1 MSEALDDLAQATPDW
16 LTAALAGAG
25 VLARGS
31 VVAIEA
37 REVGASSQVAHLA
50 VRYSADAPP
59 DAPAHLFL
67 KVADP
72 ELERRM
78 PRRNRAEV
86 AFYRAVAGDA
96 SGLPLVRC
104 YDAAY
109 AGGDIDRFHLLL
121 ADPAATT
128 HVARPYSAV
137 PPTLAE
143 CHTMTDTLARVHA
156 RYWDDARLAGP
167 LQRARAAER
176 HTGMATAEFVAWADE
191 TLPRFLDD
199 LGDRLPA
206 DRRALYAAIGAR
218 VPASVVEW
226 QARGRHLTLTHGDVH
241 RGNFLFPR
249 DPATHTPAIID
260 WKRAGVTLG
269 ANDLAYMMAL
279 YWFPPTR
286 APREQPLLR
295 RYHERLCEH
304 GVAGYTWAD
313 LWDDYRLAV
322 LRQFFEA
329 VWGWS
334 ARQNSLIWWNHL
346 ERITAAITDLRCLEV
361 L

>member
-25 VLARGS
+25 ALARGS

-67 KVADP
+67 KIADP
-72 ELERRM
+72 DLERRM

-86 AFYRAVAGDA
+86 AFYLAVAGDA
-96 SGLPLVRC
+96 GDLPFVRC

-109 AGGDIDRFHLLL
+109 AGGDVDRFHLLL

-128 HVARPYSAV
+128 HVAIPYSAV

-143 CHTMTDTLARVHA
+143 CHLMIDTLARVHA
-156 RYWDDARLAGP
+156 RYWDDAGMAGP
-167 LQRARAAER
+167 LQDARSAER

-191 TLPRFLDD
+191 TAPRFLAD
-199 LGDRLPA
+199 LDEQLPA
-206 DRRALYAAIGAR
+206 DRRALYAALGAR
-218 VPASVVEW
+218 VPARVVER

-249 DPATHTPAIID
+249 DPAGHTPYIVD
-260 WKRAGVTLG
+260 WKRAAVTLG

-286 APREQPLLR
+286 AQRERALLR
-295 RYHERLCEH
+295 RYHERLGEH
-304 GVAGYTWAD
+304 GVAGYAWAD
-313 LWDDYRLAV
+313 LWEDYRLAV

-346 ERITAAITDLRCLEV
+346 ERITAAIADLRCLEV

>member
-1 MSEALDDLAQATPDW
+1 

-25 VLARGS
+25 VLTRGS
-31 VVAIEA
+31 VVASDA
-37 REVGASSQVAHLA
+37 RPVGASSQVAHLA
-50 VRYSADAPP
+50 VRYSADAPS

-72 ELERRM
+72 DLERRM

-96 SGLPLVRC
+96 RDLPLVRC

-109 AGGDIDRFHLLL
+109 AGGDVDRFHLLL

-128 HVARPYSAV
+128 HVAIPYSAV
-137 PPTLAE
+137 PPPLAE
-143 CHTMTDTLARVHA
+143 CHAMIDTLARVHA
-156 RYWDDARLAGP
+156 RYWDDPRPAAP
-167 LQRARAAER
+167 LQQARSAER

-191 TLPRFLDD
+191 TLPRFLAD
-199 LGDRLPA
+199 LAEHLPA
-206 DRRALYAAIGAR
+206 DRRALYAAVGAR
-218 VPASVVEW
+218 LPARLVAC

-249 DPATHTPAIID
+249 DAASHTPVIID

-279 YWFPPTR
+279 CWFPPIR
-286 APREQPLLR
+286 AQREQPLLR
-295 RYHERLCEH
+295 RYHERLREH
-304 GVAGYTWAD
+304 GVAGYAWAD

-322 LRQFFEA
+322 LRQLFEA

-346 ERITAAITDLRCLEV
+346 ERITAAITDLRCLAV
-361 L
+361 V